1 MRSES
6 SKREE
11 SDAILSRKGPITRV
25 MSKRLQKDWA
35 RVTEEGP
42 RGSHEPQGRFQSPWA
57 KVESTFLCK
66 Y

>member
-25 MSKRLQKDWA
+25 MSKR
-35 RVTEEGP
+35 
-42 RGSHEPQGRFQSPWA
+42 FQND
-57 KVESTFLCK
+57 
-66 Y
+66 